1 MGTSEVFRELKDTL
15 KITSFL
21 CAAILLLAPPAG
33 AQEQNGRTP
42 LIAPEVVSPPKA
54 KAFSGF
60 GTGTVTA
67 TPGPCSGLSGSNCTS
82 FTASFKGTGIGAGT
96 LTGAVNNNVGTTLDT
111 GTNGGGLQPG
121 GGTATFTAKNG
132 DTITF
137 ELQGLDGFGTE
148 EEWFFGYAITG
159 GTGRFAGASGGGVL
173 AFVDPSTGFTTENTS
188 FTMTG
193 SFAK

>member
-1 MGTSEVFRELKDTL
+1 MGTSGVFREFKDTV
-15 KITSFL
+15 KIALFL
-21 CAAILLLAPPAG
+21 CATVLLLAAPAG

-42 LIAPEVVSPPKA
+42 LIEPEVVSHPTA

-60 GTGTVTA
+60 GTGTVGA

-82 FTASFKGTGIGAGT
+82 FTAPFKGTGIGAGT
-96 LTGAVNNNVGTTLDT
+96 LTGAVNNNTGTTLDT

-121 GGTATFTAKNG
+121 GGTAKFTAKNG

-173 AFVDPSTGFTTENTS
+173 AFVNPSTGFTTENTS